1 MAVGPT
7 DPQLALKITPPRIP
21 RTVLERARLGSTTP
35 ELADKA
41 VIALHA
47 AAGSGKTSL
56 LAQWRKEALQT
67 GAVVAWLTLDG
78 FDTDDRFV
86 RGLAAAMRSASGRLH
101 FGQACTRAAD
111 LGGGLFEGITEWLAE
126 VADLSV
132 ETLLILDDVHAMPQS
147 TLDSLAYLLL
157 NAPSNLRVVLAS
169 RKPLALPVAGLPA
182 RGRFVDLGSREL
194 LFDQAETI
202 ALLQARFGSRID
214 LDACVRLHELFEG
227 WPLGLQ
233 LAIATIE
240 RSPNLQ
246 EAIAAFSVASGDVHR
261 HFVQSLVDHL
271 PPAAAFLVRVSCV
284 EALCPALCE
293 AITGD
298 PRSVE
303 QLARLCELTP
313 VFGEGVDSDW
323 TRIHPLAREF
333 LQARF
338 AQLPEADR
346 RDCRMRAAQWLDE
359 HGQSEEAARQMFE
372 AGRVDEAYGLI
383 ERCLHGVLLKG
394 QVSRV
399 TDWLG
404 RLPADEVNRRTSLKL
419 VSGWILAQSERQ
431 AEAAELMGQI
441 ISDPGAEEGDRCEAS
456 EICGTAAFFGDDI
469 DEMDRNNSLWAQS
482 LPRFSTLRRLVGMN
496 QAAVATL
503 YRGAPDQA
511 RHLYR
516 DQPPDDGGIGRY
528 TLGWRDWIIGVSYL
542 WEGQVDIASQKLRAA
557 LARAEDE
564 SGRRNPISVML
575 ASALAVARWEC
586 DATDEAAALLAN
598 RLDVLERRAPPD
610 AIAMGYITAARVAAL
625 AKDEQRALD
634 LLDQLFAV
642 GQARRL
648 PRLCIASIGERMRLH
663 AQRSRGDVC
672 AVVAK
677 KLDSVLAG
685 LETHEWGLLGPVVE
699 LQASLARTYAAVGRQ
714 QWRRALELC
723 GEALPQAERLRRGRD
738 AVQLYLLRALATDRC
753 GQDASQLLQGGLST
767 ARMWG
772 LARIVVDTHM
782 ELPALVRQCGGDLEP
797 PPPAP
802 ATAVAEPAPGR
813 GKPTTATRA
822 THARALRGSMLS
834 PREREVLRLLSA
846 NLSNKQIALAMGVSD
861 ETIKWHF
868 KNLFRKLN
876 AASRSHLLHR
886 ARMLGVLETN
896 AG

>member
-1 MAVGPT
+1 MH
-7 DPQLALKITPPRIP
+7 AL
-21 RTVLERARLGSTTP
+21 
-35 ELADKA
+35 
-41 VIALHA
+41 
-47 AAGSGKTSL
+47 
-56 LAQWRKEALQT
+56 
-67 GAVVAWLTLDG
+67 
-78 FDTDDRFV
+78 
-86 RGLAAAMRSASGRLH
+86 
-101 FGQACTRAAD
+101 
-111 LGGGLFEGITEWLAE
+111 
-126 VADLSV
+126 
-132 ETLLILDDVHAMPQS
+132 PQS
-147 TLDSLAYLLL
+147 TLDSSLAYLLL

-169 RKPLALPVAGLPA
+169 RKTLVLPVAELPA
-182 RGRFVDLGSREL
+182 RGRFVDLGSHEL

-202 ALLQARFGSRID
+202 ALLHARFGSRID
-214 LDACVRLHELFEG
+214 LDSCVRLHELTEG

-240 RSPNLQ
+240 RSPDLN
-246 EAIAAFSVASGDVHR
+246 EAIAAFSVTSGDVHR

-271 PPAAAFLVRVSCV
+271 PPAAAAFLVRVSCV
-284 EALCPALCE
+284 DALCPTLCE

-303 QLARLCELTP
+303 QLAQLCELTP
-313 VFGEGVDSDW
+313 IFGEGVDSDW

-333 LQARF
+333 LRARF
-338 AQLPEADR
+338 AQLPEAER
-346 RDCRMRAAQWLDE
+346 RDCHSRAAQWLDE
-359 HGQSEEAARQMFE
+359 HGQSEEAARQLFE

-404 RLPADEVNRRTSLKL
+404 RLPADEVNSRTSLKL
-419 VSGWILAQSERQ
+419 VSGWILAQSERH

-441 ISDPGAEEGDRCEAS
+441 IGNPGADEGDRCEAS
-456 EICGTAAFFGDDI
+456 EICGTAAFFADEI
-469 DEMDRNNSLWAQS
+469 DEMDRNISVWSPS

-496 QAAVATL
+496 QVAVATL
-503 YRGAPDQA
+503 YRGAPDQS

-528 TLGWRDWIIGVSYL
+528 TLGWRDWIIGISYL

-625 AKDEQRALD
+625 GRDEQRALD
-634 LLDQLFAV
+634 LLDQLLAV

-648 PRLCIASIGERMRLH
+648 PRLCIASLGERMRLH
-663 AQRSRGDVC
+663 AQRSRGELC

-677 KLDSVLAG
+677 KLDSVAAG
-685 LETHEWGLLGPVVE
+685 LDTHDLGLLGPVVA
-699 LQASLARTYAAVGRQ
+699 LRISLARTYAAVGRQ
-714 QWRRALELC
+714 QWREAIELC
-723 GEALPQAERLRRGRD
+723 GEAIPEAERLRRGRD
-738 AVQLYLLRALATDRC
+738 ALQLYLLRALATDRC
-753 GQDASQLLQGGLST
+753 GKDATRLVQEST
-767 ARMWG
+767 SMCRMWG
-772 LARIVVDTHM
+772 LARIVVDTHA
-782 ELPALVRQCGGDLEP
+782 ELPALVRQCGGDIEP
-797 PPPAP
+797 PPSPVTAVTEPQHSRGNP
-802 ATAVAEPAPGR
+802 ATAPG
-813 GKPTTATRA
+813 ATRA
-822 THARALRGSMLS
+822 RAPRGSMLS
-834 PREREVLRLLSA
+834 PREREKCCACCSA

-886 ARMLGVLETN
+886 ARMLGVLEPI
-896 AG
+896 AS